1 MGENVTLEDLR
12 LCARGNAPL
21 EISLALTYPSGID
34 TYLPTVNKALDWIA
48 TEFAKT
54 PKERQDRTEDGLS
67 IDLVHSLSCMGFEAS
82 HDTTV
87 GGHCDIVIQGKWS
100 FLWLGE
106 AKKHRSY
113 DWLLKGFEQLD
124 KRYATATSGQDH
136 GAVVIYCFGH
146 RIDQVME
153 RWKAK
158 LTEAREDITI
168 HPDPDN
174 DLGFISV
181 HEHRRTGRDY
191 TVRHLPVSLL
201 WDPEDKEAA

>member
-1 MGENVTLEDLR
+1 MDENVTLADLR
-12 LCARGNAPL
+12 MCARGNPPF
-21 EISLALTYPSGID
+21 EISLALLYPSGIE
-34 TYLPTVNKALDWIA
+34 TYLPNVNKALDWIA
-48 TEFAKT
+48 AEFSTT
-54 PKERQDRTEDGLS
+54 PKERQDRSEDGLS
-67 IDLVHSLSCMGFEAS
+67 IDLVHSLKALGFEAS

-87 GGHCDIVIQGKWS
+87 GGHCDLVITGKWG

-106 AKKHRSY
+106 AKIHSSY
-113 DWLLKGFEQLD
+113 SWLLKGFEQLD
-124 KRYATATSGQDH
+124 KRYATATAGQDH
-136 GAVVIYCFGH
+136 GAVVIYCYQSRVD
-146 RIDQVME
+146 RIME
-153 RWKAK
+153 RWKEA
-158 LTEAREDITI
+158 LTEARNDISI